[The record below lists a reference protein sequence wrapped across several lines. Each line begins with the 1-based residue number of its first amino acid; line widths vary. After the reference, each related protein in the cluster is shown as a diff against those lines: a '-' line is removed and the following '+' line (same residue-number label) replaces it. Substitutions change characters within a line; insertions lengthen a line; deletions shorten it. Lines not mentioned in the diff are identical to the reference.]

1 MPRRQKIEGGTKNKI
16 LEVGRR
22 MFFENG
28 FDGTGVRAIMREVGL
43 DVGAFYYYFKTKDEL
58 FDAIMADFFAPYRPG
73 FSADRRTE
81 PDRLPI
87 HPCCAFSTYLY
98 EQVQE
103 FRAHYEGKM
112 HCTVR
117 WAIREQ
123 MLTVIEPYLEELLN
137 VMTEH
142 GAHPCME
149 IRTMAVFLAHGV
161 GSCLLHEDTQWV
173 ASTAEELC
181 RTVDTSAGH
190 RRRNFPENA
199 GRNDRSA
206 SRRRSGAGKAAGSFS
221 PSGKK
226 CVCRAAARI
235 NGSSIHENPIG
246 LRACDEW
253 RDRI

>member
-1 MPRRQKIEGGTKNKI
+1 MPRRQQIEGGTKNKI

-58 FDAIMADFFAPYRPG
+58 FDAIMADFFAPYRRDFQQIVDG
-73 FSADRRTE
+73 ARQASYQSLLRF
-81 PDRLPI
+81 
-87 HPCCAFSTYLY
+87 FYYLY
-98 EQVQE
+98 NQVQE
-103 FRAHYEGKM
+103 FRARYEGKM

-149 IRTMAVFLAHGV
+149 IRTMAVFLSHGV

-173 ASTAEELC
+173 TSTAEELR
-181 RTVDTSAGH
+181 RTVNTLLGIDEEISRKMREETIALLPGGEAELEKLLVHFPPAVRSVSAE
-190 RRRNFPENA
+190 PQ
-199 GRNDRSA
+199 
-206 SRRRSGAGKAAGSFS
+206 
-221 PSGKK
+221 
-226 CVCRAAARI
+226 
-235 NGSSIHENPIG
+235 HE
-246 LRACDEW
+246 
-253 RDRI
+253 